1 MADKEYKIFLEEQ
14 FIGSSQF
21 EGQGAPEGTVFGVLK
36 FVPELEGKEYNFI
49 KNYCMEHSCEI
60 RNDFTLEKIIATGAL
75 DHMKVIAPLQEEVFF
90 KGNHISGMQGDGFD
104 IVLEG
109 ISEDEIERLF

>member
-1 MADKEYKIFLEEQ
+1 MENREYKVLLADQ
-14 FIGSSQF
+14 LIGYSSF